1 MVFVDDT
8 DAGLE
13 LIKEGFAWA
22 YAKYLPEASV
32 AIQQS
37 YTAAEAAARAQAIGL
52 WADPDPVPPW
62 QYRKT
67 EHEQRAALSERE

>member
-52 WADPDPVPPW
+52 WSDADPQPPW
-62 QYRKT
+62 EFRRAKR
-67 EHEQRAALSERE
+67 EQQAALPVQ